1 MVISDKKMKKLL
13 EQKKI
18 DDFPFK
24 KSLLKRSL
32 RLYMTKGGKPRRK
45 LNAKDSYQREIL
57 EVCLRI
63 SALIEQLRLSR
74 TFIEDREKCTCNE
87 NLSISNSDYIR
98 YHLECYYIRIT
109 TYKDLML
116 KLCNR
121 VCKYEITEG
130 NGLEKNLKK
139 RLELEN
145 NQIVSELLVGLDILM
160 DKIKPIRNNL
170 AHGGYHEDVDLI
182 LIESKDLYRDI
193 QKEDNEYDK
202 ILHRLI
208 NNSTLNM
215 YMIDYMMVT
224 LIELF
229 FKKLYPIRK
238 IKEKEL

>member
-1 MVISDKKMKKLL
+1 MKQLL
-13 EQKKI
+13 KQKKV
-18 DDFPFK
+18 DDFPFL
-24 KSLLKRSL
+24 KSLLKRSVK
-32 RLYMTKGGKPRRK
+32 LYTTKGGKPRRK
-45 LNAKDSYQREIL
+45 LSTKDSYQREIL

-63 SALIEQLRLSR
+63 SALIEQLGLSR
-74 TFIEDREKCTCNE
+74 TFIEDRGKCNCNG
-87 NLSISNSDYIR
+87 SGRISNSDYIR
-98 YHLECYYIRIT
+98 YHFECYYIRIT

-170 AHGGYHEDVDLI
+170 AHGGYYEDIDLT
-182 LIESKDLYRDI
+182 LIECKDLYRDK
-193 QKEDNEYDK
+193 QKEDSEYDK

-208 NNSTLNM
+208 NDNTLSM
-215 YMIDYMMVT
+215 YMINYMLVT

-238 IKEKEL
+238 IKEKGL

>member
-1 MVISDKKMKKLL
+1 MKQLL
-13 EQKKI
+13 KQRKI
-18 DDFPFK
+18 DDFPFL
-24 KSLLKRSL
+24 KSLLKRSVK
-32 RLYMTKGGKPRRK
+32 LYTTKGGKPRRR
-45 LNAKDSYQREIL
+45 LSIKDSYQREIL

-74 TFIEDREKCTCNE
+74 TFIEERQRCTCDE
-87 NLSISNSDYIR
+87 STRISNSDYIR

-121 VCKYEITEG
+121 VCNYEITEG
-130 NGLEKNLKK
+130 ISLERNLKK
-139 RLELEN
+139 RLDLEN

-182 LIESKDLYRDI
+182 LIESKDLYRGK
-193 QKEDNEYDK
+193 QKEDDEYDK
-202 ILHRLI
+202 ILHRLV

-215 YMIDYMMVT
+215 HMIDYLMIT
-224 LIELF
+224 LVELF
-229 FKKLYPIRK
+229 FKKLYPIRR
-238 IKEKEL
+238 IKEKDKSVQS